1 MTDFLSAVGLVSAIN
16 AGLSENR
23 QVAAFVDGIG
33 EVGGLSSA
41 ELAGAVITLT
51 FEDGSKI
58 YLAPGAL
65 TAVKSGQ
72 SGLG

>member
-1 MTDFLSAVGLVSAIN
+1 MADVDSAVGLVSAIN

-23 QVAAFVDGIG
+23 HVTAFVNGVG

-41 ELAGAVITLT
+41 ELAGAVVTLN

-65 TAVKSGQ
+65 SAVKSGTRT
-72 SGLG
+72 G